1 MVSRGRFERLEMCV
15 VASRRDGS
23 SEMGLVWSYIVV
35 LAHKSRTAV
44 VTASIGIHET
54 AGRSS
59 VVKELAS
66 TKTEVRVL

>member
-1 MVSRGRFERLEMCV
+1 
-15 VASRRDGS
+15 
-23 SEMGLVWSYIVV
+23 MGLVWSYIVV